1 MAYATLNTLD
11 NTKIL
16 GCFTE
21 RDYGHR
27 FEYVENPEK
36 VLHVPAHGGKLTHFP
51 LLVFVGPLGE
61 TRMALVK
68 GSVVHI
74 LIDETD
80 QGYLIEKWN
89 IKQHRKY
96 TA

>member
-51 LLVFVGPLGE
+51 
-61 TRMALVK
+61 
-68 GSVVHI
+68 I
-74 LIDETD
+74 LF
-80 QGYLIEKWN
+80 L
-89 IKQHRKY
+89 
-96 TA
+96 